1 MWNDERHFL
10 LFFSEINGYM
20 SVLQGFN
27 VFTFLLLRKEPTLSG
42 KRPRYRDRRLSTW
55 RR

>member
-20 SVLQGFN
+20 SVFGLAGLQR
-27 VFTFLLLRKEPTLSG
+27 LYLSASE
-42 KRPRYRDRRLSTW
+42 KRADSIG
-55 RR
+55 